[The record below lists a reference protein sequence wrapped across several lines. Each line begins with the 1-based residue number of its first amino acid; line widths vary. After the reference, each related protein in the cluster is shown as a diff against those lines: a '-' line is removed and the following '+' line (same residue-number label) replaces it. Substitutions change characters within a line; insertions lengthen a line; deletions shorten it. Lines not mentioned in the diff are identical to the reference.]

1 MSTALLSPSNAP
13 SAAALRRGHAEVE
26 RLLAEL
32 RRLVGEQDARADRLR
47 WQIAEAV
54 KADLA
59 RHAKCE

>member
-13 SAAALRRGHAEVE
+13 SVAAPRRGHAEIE
-26 RLLAEL
+26 RMLEEL
-32 RRLVGEQDARADRLR
+32 RRLVGEHDARADLLR
-47 WQIAEAV
+47 WQIAELV

>member
-13 SAAALRRGHAEVE
+13 SAAAPRRGQTEVE

-32 RRLVGEQDARADRLR
+32 RRLVGEKDGRAERLR

-59 RHAKCE
+59 RRAG

>member
-13 SAAALRRGHAEVE
+13 SVAIPRRGQADVE

-32 RRLVGEQDARADRLR
+32 RRLVGEHDAAADRLR

-59 RHAKCE
+59 RQAG

>member
-13 SAAALRRGHAEVE
+13 SVTARRRGHADVE

-32 RRLVGEQDARADRLR
+32 RRLVGENDDRAERLR